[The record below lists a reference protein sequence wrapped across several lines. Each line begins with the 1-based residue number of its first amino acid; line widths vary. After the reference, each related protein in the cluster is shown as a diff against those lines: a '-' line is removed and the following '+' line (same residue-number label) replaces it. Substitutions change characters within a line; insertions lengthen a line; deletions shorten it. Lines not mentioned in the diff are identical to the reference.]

1 MIMEAIL
8 SQLREMH
15 LDGMVSELTSQ
26 LDNPAEVAHLSF
38 EERFGML
45 VGAEWSRKKTNRINR
60 YITQAKFAIPSAT
73 IDGIEYH
80 PDRHLDRAQMMDFA
94 LCKFVKEGRH
104 IVFKGAAG
112 NGKTYLACAIGN
124 AACRR
129 DMSVRYIRLPEL
141 LDELAVARDNGE
153 FHKVVTTYKRVRLLI
168 LDEWLIRVLTPT
180 EAYNLLE
187 IIEARYN
194 GGSTI
199 FCTQY
204 STEEWYDRIAPAA
217 QDGSPISEAIMDRI
231 VHNAYLI
238 EIEGKMSMR
247 KRHGLYAPDKDGD
260 DE

>member
-1 MIMEAIL
+1 
-8 SQLREMH
+8 
-15 LDGMVSELTSQ
+15 
-26 LDNPAEVAHLSF
+26 
-38 EERFGML
+38 
-45 VGAEWSRKKTNRINR
+45 
-60 YITQAKFAIPSAT
+60 
-73 IDGIEYH
+73 
-80 PDRHLDRAQMMDFA
+80 
-94 LCKFVKEGRH
+94 
-104 IVFKGAAG
+104 
-112 NGKTYLACAIGN
+112 
-124 AACRR
+124 
-129 DMSVRYIRLPEL
+129 MSVRYIRLPEL

-153 FHKVVTTYKRVRLLI
+153 FHKVDTTYKRVRLLI
-168 LDEWLIRVLTPT
+168 LDEWLIRVLTST

>member
-1 MIMEAIL
+1 MKGISQPEPSAMWEGLQYGSFPASTHSFKSAI
-8 SQLREMH
+8 S
-15 LDGMVSELTSQ
+15 
-26 LDNPAEVAHLSF
+26 
-38 EERFGML
+38 
-45 VGAEWSRKKTNRINR
+45 INR

-141 LDELAVARDNGE
+141 LDELAIARDNGE
-153 FHKVVTTYKRVRLLI
+153 FHKVVTAYKRVRLLI

-204 STEEWYDRIAPAA
+204 GW
-217 QDGSPISEAIMDRI
+217 
-231 VHNAYLI
+231 
-238 EIEGKMSMR
+238 R
-247 KRHGLYAPDKDGD
+247 KWCS
-260 DE
+260 